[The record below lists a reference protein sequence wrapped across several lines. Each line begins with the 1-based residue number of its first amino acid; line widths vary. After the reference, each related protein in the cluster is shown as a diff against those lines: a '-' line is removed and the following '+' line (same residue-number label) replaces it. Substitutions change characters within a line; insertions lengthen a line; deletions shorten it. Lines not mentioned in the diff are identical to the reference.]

1 MVYRKNRSVAFAV
14 AVLIALSSLHSVAS
28 LATRTPTVPPVQ
40 GMKRL
45 LNAFSRP
52 HRQHE
57 AEVLLSSST
66 QIEDGSPEKSPVK
79 STRLR
84 PTPVASFFLIFYA
97 RALDLFEKQPFLTNS
112 IVTGILA
119 GFGDVLAQSFTGNAN
134 VAGVA
139 APAFNW
145 IRWRTFL
152 LTGLLFEGPWLCVW
166 YNGLSKFA
174 RWLETKYQWGPRRQV
189 LAKVACDQ
197 TIGVAIFYPA
207 FFASYELFGAVL
219 TGRGTIQYDTK
230 HACTMH
236 LFDIVFFMSILP
248 ATF

>member
-1 MVYRKNRSVAFAV
+1 MVYRSKRRVAFAV

-28 LATRTPTVPPVQ
+28 LATRTPTPPVP
-40 GMKRL
+40 GMKRF
-45 LNAFSRP
+45 LNAFSGP

-66 QIEDGSPEKSPVK
+66 QIDDGQSEKS
-79 STRLR
+79 SRLTA
-84 PTPVASFFLIFYA
+84 TPVASFFLIFYA

-119 GFGDVLAQSFTGNAN
+119 GIGDVLAQSFTGK
-134 VAGVA
+134 VGGV

-166 YNGLSKFA
+166 YNGLTKFA
-174 RWLETKYQWGPRRQV
+174 CWLETKYQWGPRQQV
-189 LAKVACDQ
+189 LVKVALDQ
-197 TIGVAIFYPA
+197 TIGVAVFYPA
-207 FFASYELFGAVL
+207 FFASYEIFGAVL
-219 TGRGTIQYDTK
+219 TGRGECTVPNID
-230 HACTMH
+230 ACS
-236 LFDIVFFMSILP
+236 LFILY
-248 ATF
+248 

>member
-1 MVYRKNRSVAFAV
+1 MVYRRSRSVAFAV
-14 AVLIALSSLHSVAS
+14 AVLIALSSLHPVAS

-66 QIEDGSPEKSPVK
+66 QIDDGQSEK

-84 PTPVASFFLIFYA
+84 PSPVASFFLIFYA

-166 YNGLSKFA
+166 YNGLSKVA
-174 RWLETKYQWGPRRQV
+174 RWLETRYQWGPRQQV
-189 LAKVACDQ
+189 LAKVAFDQ

-207 FFASYELFGAVL
+207 FFASYEIFGAML
-219 TGRGTIQYDTK
+219 TGRGTIHYNAKDPCMDD
-230 HACTMH
+230 AFVYIF
-236 LFDIVFFMSILP
+236 LFMSIIP

>member
-1 MVYRKNRSVAFAV
+1 MVYRSKHSVAFAV

-28 LATRTPTVPPVQ
+28 LATRSPTPPVQ
-40 GMKRL
+40 GMKRI
-45 LNAFSRP
+45 LNAFSSP

-57 AEVLLSSST
+57 ADVLLSSST
-66 QIEDGSPEKSPVK
+66 QIDDGQSEKS
-79 STRLR
+79 SRLR
-84 PTPVASFFLIFYA
+84 TSPVASFFLIFYA

-112 IVTGILA
+112 IVTGVLA

-134 VAGVA
+134 VAGV

-174 RWLETKYQWGPRRQV
+174 RWLETRYQWGPRQQV
-189 LAKVACDQ
+189 LAKVAFDQ

-207 FFASYELFGAVL
+207 FFASYEIFGAVL
-219 TGRGTIQYDTK
+219 TGRGTILY
-230 HACTMH
+230 
-236 LFDIVFFMSILP
+236 
-248 ATF
+248 